1 MAMLDLSQNPHTL
14 TEGLTLLFALVIGHV
29 LADYPLQGEYLALNK
44 NRHYRPSNGVIQ
56 PKGLW
61 IHCLGAHCLI
71 HAGIVWLIT
80 GRVFLGVIEFV
91 LHFIIDAMKSEKKTT
106 FHSDQVL
113 HIACR
118 VGYVVALM
126 WGWVK

>member
-1 MAMLDLSQNPHTL
+1 MLELSQTPQTL
-14 TEGLTLLFALVIGHV
+14 AEGLTLLFALVIGHV

-44 NRHYRPSNGVIQ
+44 NRHYRPSNGMEQ

-80 GRVFLGVIEFV
+80 GRVLFGIIELV
-91 LHFIIDAMKSEKKTT
+91 LHFIIDALKSEKKTT
-106 FHSDQVL
+106 IHTDQIL
-113 HIACR
+113 HVSCR
-118 VGYVVALM
+118 IGYVAALM
-126 WGWVK
+126 WDWAK